1 MTQKQGIMSYS
12 EQSCWLIIRVHTFT
26 EHGGK
31 GGKKRER
38 EKRLIKSLGV
48 PGVALVRVV
57 VGWWQI
63 DPFRP
68 LWKNTTVDDATNPFP
83 LIFLSWCL
91 YWFKCLYL
99 HFDAS
104 ECQKKKTLHVQVA
117 HIKRKPICNSLHTFS
132 THPFWIPPPF
142 FFLLSCWINTG
153 DDVASQKASPTC
165 LRELGKKNKMD
176 RYND

>member
-57 VGWWQI
+57 VG
-63 DPFRP
+63 
-68 LWKNTTVDDATNPFP
+68 
-83 LIFLSWCL
+83 
-91 YWFKCLYL
+91 
-99 HFDAS
+99 
-104 ECQKKKTLHVQVA
+104 
-117 HIKRKPICNSLHTFS
+117 
-132 THPFWIPPPF
+132 
-142 FFLLSCWINTG
+142 
-153 DDVASQKASPTC
+153 
-165 LRELGKKNKMD
+165 
-176 RYND
+176 

>member
-83 LIFLSWCL
+83 LIFFSCL
-91 YWFKCLYL
+91 DVFIDLNVFIYILTL
-99 HFDAS
+99 PS
-104 ECQKKKTLHVQVA
+104 VKKKKLCMCKLRTLNVNQSAIRCTLFLRIH
-117 HIKRKPICNSLHTFS
+117 SES
-132 THPFWIPPPF
+132 PPPF
-142 FFLLSCWINTG
+142 FFFYRAG
-153 DDVASQKASPTC
+153 
-165 LRELGKKNKMD
+165 
-176 RYND
+176 